1 MREPDNELLE
11 LAEEYALGML
21 EGEQLRVFEEQLTHD
36 AGLQVEVASARDAL
50 ADMGFAIPVRPAAE
64 LRDKVM
70 AAIGHATMP
79 AAVAA
84 PVTDIATRR
93 RRVGVGTWVAI
104 TAIAASAVII
114 AKLSYDLRDVREV
127 AAAAE
132 VRVAQRDLQIAER
145 DSLIVQLADPNLES
159 ISLTAATGRAPGVRV
174 YIDRRRGVAM
184 LSAAAVEAVPAGE
197 AYQLWFIVAGN
208 PAPVPSVTFQPD
220 STGAALIRN
229 VRLPEGVVTATAISR
244 EPAAGSAAPTSPVI
258 FAGSFGTR

>member
-1 MREPDNELLE
+1 MNDPIDEMRD
-11 LAEEYALGML
+11 LAEDFALGML
-21 EGEQLRVFEEQLTHD
+21 EGDQLRAFEGQLLRDTD
-36 AGLQVEVASARDAL
+36 LQAEVASARDAL
-50 ADMGFAIPVRPAAE
+50 ADMGFAIPVRPAPE
-64 LRDKVM
+64 LRDRVM
-70 AAIGHATMP
+70 QSVRP
-79 AAVAA
+79 AAAPSA

-93 RRVGVGTWVAI
+93 RGVGVGTWMAI
-104 TAIAASAVII
+104 TAIAASAVVI

-159 ISLTAATGRAPGVRV
+159 ISLTSATGRAPGVRV

-184 LSAAAVEAVPAGE
+184 VSAAAIEAVPAGE

-220 STGAALIRN
+220 SMGSAIVQN
-229 VRLPEGVVTATAISR
+229 VRLPEGVVTATAITR
-244 EPAAGSAAPTSPVI
+244 EPAAGSPAPTSAVI
-258 FAGSFGTR
+258 FAGSFDTR

>member
-1 MREPDNELLE
+1 MSEQNDEFRE

-21 EGEQLRVFEEQLTHD
+21 EGAQLRAFEERLAHD
-36 AGLQVEVASARDAL
+36 ADLRAEVASARDAL
-50 ADMGFAIPVRPAAE
+50 ADMGFAIPVRPSAE

-70 AAIGHATMP
+70 ASIGHATTP
-79 AAVAA
+79 AAVAT

-93 RRVGVGTWVAI
+93 RGPGVGTWMAL
-104 TAIAASAVII
+104 TAIAASAVVI
-114 AKLSYDLRDVREV
+114 AKLAYDLRDVREV

-132 VRVAQRDLQIAER
+132 VRVAQRDLQLAER
-145 DSLIVQLADPNLES
+145 DSLIVQLVDPNLES

-184 LSAAAVEAVPAGE
+184 LSAAAIEAVPAGQ

-220 STGAALIRN
+220 STGTAMLRD

-244 EPAAGSAAPTSPVI
+244 EPAAGSLAPTSPVI
-258 FAGSFGTR
+258 FAGSFDTR